1 MDYQLLGIN
10 VRNRRVK
17 LGWTQER
24 LAREIGVSTSFVGHM
39 ERGSR
44 TASLDTLVLMCNAM
58 DVGADQ
64 LLGTNLQPRD
74 LPDGDDSRV
83 EQRTALRELLSNL
96 QQHVTDWVEEEP

>member
-44 TASLDTLVLMCNAM
+44 TASLETLVLMCNAM
-58 DVGADQ
+58 NIGADH

-74 LPDGDDSRV
+74 LPDDDDTRV
-83 EQRTALRELLSNL
+83 EHRAAMRELLSNL
-96 QQHVTDWVEEEP
+96 QQHVDDWEEEEP